1 MPREGRK
8 GGAMAQQ
15 VKCLVIEDDEQ
26 IRALLRSLLTQQ
38 GFSVAT
44 TASAEEGI
52 AAAEADVF
60 DVVLCD
66 INLPERS
73 GIEALGPLRDA
84 CADAPVILVT
94 AYPSI
99 ESAIEGMRAGAF
111 DYVTK
116 PFNREELVMVI
127 ERALEHRALERENR
141 SLRNMARDSRSF
153 AGLIGESPALRDIV
167 SRIERIA
174 ASRSNVLITGE
185 SGTGKEVIA
194 RAIHQAGPNA
204 NEPFLA
210 VNCSAIPSELL
221 ETELFG
227 HVRGAFT
234 GAAVAKRGLFEEAGR
249 GTLFLDEIGDLDLGL
264 QSKLLRVLQQREARP
279 VGGTRSVAIRAR
291 IMSATNANL
300 RQGIDAG
307 RFRRDL
313 FYRLNVIPI
322 HVPPL
327 RERVED
333 IPLLAEHFLEKQ
345 SGGRARRLSPSAL
358 AVLTRRSWEG
368 NARELENVIE
378 RALVLSDSELIQP
391 EDLPFEQPSPSEAD
405 AELERMLEIAAE
417 SGLTV
422 RELADRY
429 IARVVELSGGNKAQA
444 ARRLGVAVR
453 TLYRRKPTAPAPVRQ
468 R

>member
-1 MPREGRK
+1 MPQRVRS
-8 GGAMAQQ
+8 
-15 VKCLVIEDDEQ
+15 LIIEDDEQ
-26 IRALLRSLLTQQ
+26 IRGMLRALLSQQ
-38 GFSVAT
+38 AFEVT
-44 TASAEEGI
+44 TVASAEEGI
-52 AAAEADVF
+52 EAAEESRF

-66 INLPERS
+66 ISLPGQS
-73 GIEALGPLRDA
+73 GIEALGALREA

-94 AYPSI
+94 GYPSI

-116 PFNREELVMVI
+116 PFNREELLMVLQ
-127 ERALEHRALERENR
+127 RALDHSALERENR
-141 SLRNMARDSRSF
+141 TLRHLARDSRSF
-153 AGLIGESPALRDIV
+153 AGIIGESPALRDIV
-167 SRIERIA
+167 ARIERIA
-174 ASRSNVLITGE
+174 AGRSNVLLTGE

-194 RAIHQAGPNA
+194 RAIHQAGPSA

-210 VNCSAIPSELL
+210 INCSAIPSELL

-234 GAAVAKRGLFEEAGR
+234 GASTSKRGLFEEAGR

-264 QSKLLRVLQQREARP
+264 QSKLLRVLQQREVRP
-279 VGGTRSVAIRAR
+279 VGGTRSATIKAR
-291 IMSATNANL
+291 VISATNTNL
-300 RQGIDAG
+300 REAIDAG

-333 IPLLAEHFLEKQ
+333 IPLLAEHFLEKH
-345 SGGRARRLSPSAL
+345 SGGRERRLSSAAL
-358 AVLTRRSWEG
+358 AVLTRRTWEG

-378 RALVLSDSELIQP
+378 RALVLSDSRRIQP
-391 EDLPFEQPSPSEAD
+391 EDLPFEEPSEAE
-405 AELERMLEIAAE
+405 AAGELKRLLEVAAE
-417 SGLTV
+417 SGITV
-422 RELADRY
+422 RQLADLY

-453 TLYRRKPTAPAPVRQ
+453 TLYRRKPGASPPAGDA
-468 R
+468 